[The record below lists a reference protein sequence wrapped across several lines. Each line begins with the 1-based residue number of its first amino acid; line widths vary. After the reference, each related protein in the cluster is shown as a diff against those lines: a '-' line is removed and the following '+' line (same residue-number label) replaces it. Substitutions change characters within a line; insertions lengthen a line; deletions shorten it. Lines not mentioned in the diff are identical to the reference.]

1 MCWGGTAANKDQ
13 DIPFLLYSIQKLL
26 HNNFLGPKRLFQSR
40 GTVLFCAGIAMSS
53 SSLVEPGVPVPS
65 GELTCAVVVESRLG
79 KSRSGSSIDVDV
91 GLVVVEVVGVEV
103 APNRGRRRRRSSAP
117 FSRAGWRL
125 EGDGV
130 GDLRHLF
137 EIPT

>member
-1 MCWGGTAANKDQ
+1 MCWGGTAANEDQ

-26 HNNFLGPKRLFQSR
+26 HNNFPGPKRLFLSR
-40 GTVLFCAGIAMSS
+40 ETVLFCAGIARTS

-65 GELTCAVVVESRLG
+65 GELARAVVVESGLG
-79 KSRSGSSIDVDV
+79 KSPPGSSIDVDV
-91 GLVVVEVVGVEV
+91 GLVVVEVGVGVEV
-103 APNRGRRRRRSSAP
+103 AHRGRRRRSSAP
-117 FSRAGWRL
+117 FSRGGRL

-130 GDLRHLF
+130 GDLWHLF